1 MNNEVTHNGDLETVS
16 PEFNNR
22 PRSGARLLQQ
32 VGFKLQN
39 NRTLRSAKT
48 RARKGGGLDTRALA
62 ERRRRRIQW
71 SPPSKTGSRAGGRGS
86 SGVSDR
92 ALFAATLNQRRLS

>member
-1 MNNEVTHNGDLETVS
+1 MNNEATHNGDLETVS
-16 PEFNNR
+16 PEFNNH

-48 RARKGGGLDTRALA
+48 SARKAADWIHEHSLKDVVAGFSGILRQRPETALVA
-62 ERRRRRIQW
+62 AAVAGFLVGRSLRRR
-71 SPPSKTGSRAGGRGS
+71 
-86 SGVSDR
+86 
-92 ALFAATLNQRRLS
+92 

>member
-1 MNNEVTHNGDLETVS
+1 MNEVTHNGDLETAS

-48 RARKGGGLDTRALA
+48 SARKAADWIHEHSLKDVSVGFRGVLRQKPEAALVVA
-62 ERRRRRIQW
+62 AVAGFLIGRSLRRR
-71 SPPSKTGSRAGGRGS
+71 
-86 SGVSDR
+86 
-92 ALFAATLNQRRLS
+92 